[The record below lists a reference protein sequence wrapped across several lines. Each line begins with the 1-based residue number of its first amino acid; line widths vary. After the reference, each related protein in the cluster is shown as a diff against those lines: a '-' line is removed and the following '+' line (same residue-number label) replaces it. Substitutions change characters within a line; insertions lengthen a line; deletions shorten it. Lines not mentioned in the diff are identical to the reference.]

1 MRDDGMRLCAYSSL
15 VNQMTVCRCDHHPQS
30 LWPLHLQSF
39 VATSYHGNFG
49 KRAGALCGMLGQCT
63 VAARKDCPIEVN
75 AVTGAFD
82 SCTAEGIAGGAS
94 LPGVATG
101 TGVYRPMNNGMSVL
115 TPGVP

>member
-1 MRDDGMRLCAYSSL
+1 MCLYFAGESDDSVWVQSSPAIL
-15 VNQMTVCRCDHHPQS
+15 SPPR
-30 LWPLHLQSF
+30 LQSF

-63 VAARKDCPIEVN
+63 APARSNCPIEVN

-101 TGVYRPMNNGMSVL
+101 TGAYRPMNNVMSML
-115 TPGVP
+115 TPGVQ